1 MKYTFQDSTKLP
13 YQRDV
18 IEDLQEFIKVSKMVL
33 PIENSSIEMNDEW
46 DRQCSSLELGL
57 KKLESMQKEI
67 ISFVDDV
74 TKDEDLKEILD
85 CRNQIIDTCNS
96 SCSDSIETLKSQ
108 IESIK
113 SKSEA
118 EMDKV
123 ELQILS
129 SLSSFFEGGVYGTEK
144 RYAVSIK
151 KSILMGIM
159 TSSVSGL
166 EYESEIAFKN
176 SSLTVKDFQ
185 NSLFLPAWT
194 KSGLIYKEDKVKME
208 DVSEFYL
215 KSLDYDG
222 SVNFSASF
230 ENRKATRN
238 FHIQLNEDVYRIF
251 YDSDDITSDLAL
263 AKYINMEDISGF
275 VGALCSYV
283 ENNIKRRKLV
293 KICLDGE
300 NAITSSQIFDCLKLI
315 AEQYAEIIS
324 ECVERGYVDNEI
336 TIKLEEQDGARTE
349 KYVTKEEI
357 FGELSEIGSEGLELA
372 SILGVEDS

>member
-1 MKYTFQDSTKLP
+1 MKYTFQDSTELP

-46 DRQCSSLELGL
+46 DKQCSSLEMGL

-67 ISFVDDV
+67 ISFVDDI
-74 TKDEDLKEILD
+74 TKEEELKEILD
-85 CRNQIIDTCNS
+85 CRNKIVDTCNS
-96 SCSDSIETLKSQ
+96 SCSGSIEGIRSQIDSIRSRA
-108 IESIK
+108 
-113 SKSEA
+113 EA

-129 SLSSFFEGGVYGTEK
+129 SLSSFFKGGVYGTEK
-144 RYAVSIK
+144 KYSVLVK

-166 EYESEIAFKN
+166 EYESEITFSN
-176 SSLTVKDFQ
+176 SSLNVKDFQ
-185 NSLFLPAWT
+185 NSLFLPTWT

-230 ENRKATRN
+230 ENRKATRD
-238 FHIQLNEDVYRIF
+238 FQIQLSEDVYRIF
-251 YDSDDITSDLAL
+251 YDSDEITSDPTL
-263 AKYINMEDISGF
+263 AKYVNMEDISGF

-283 ENNIKRRKLV
+283 ENNIKHRKLV

-300 NAITSSQIFDCLKLI
+300 NAISSSQIFDCLKLI
-315 AEQYAEIIS
+315 AEQYADIIR

-357 FGELSEIGSEGLELA
+357 FDDLSEIGSEGLELA
-372 SILGVEDS
+372 SILGVEDT